1 MNSPDSITQRAE
13 STFRYTLATSL
24 AYLFLHI
31 CALLLLQLPMASH
44 PRSIVAQ
51 NYSVLTVSTN
61 LAHSPFTHDCHEHG
75 NGAYSTDAVHVH
87 SHRLS
92 PQFSPTNEAIRMEQ
106 CSLDIVSG
114 RISRDSSGFG
124 SSIGHFDGT
133 GTNPSV
139 FSSSFSPGFESPL
152 LTYATQ
158 HSSDHCSPSDRVD
171 HHSAP
176 VARLHPVYALNQR
189 PVPLPD
195 TAQVGTL
202 ESVNRQNGL
211 ICSVPPQ
218 LASSEL
224 RSPGLVNSFNKM
236 NLRSRCPPNCN
247 NIVCAVDVHNR
258 SVPGLSHP
266 SLEPIPQGQ
275 ELSVHSRSATLSPDS
290 SSTHHSYRG
299 DAASTE
305 SDGGSPVFNG
315 SEKRKSQPCCSCRAD
330 GLTDGAMTTRH
341 IDDFN
346 GNPLVDFKP
355 NRMMLSKLKA
365 EKVSPP

>member
-1 MNSPDSITQRAE
+1 MVLLASESRLPLRACKMKLSFVYEYVCFTSRFQRKMRKYPLMLHSVNMNSPDSITQRAE

-152 LTYATQ
+152 CKFRFWYNCVLFVMCFAYF
-158 HSSDHCSPSDRVD
+158 
-171 HHSAP
+171 HHSDF
-176 VARLHPVYALNQR
+176 Y
-189 PVPLPD
+189 PLK
-195 TAQVGTL
+195 
-202 ESVNRQNGL
+202 
-211 ICSVPPQ
+211 
-218 LASSEL
+218 LANSS
-224 RSPGLVNSFNKM
+224 
-236 NLRSRCPPNCN
+236 
-247 NIVCAVDVHNR
+247 
-258 SVPGLSHP
+258 
-266 SLEPIPQGQ
+266 
-275 ELSVHSRSATLSPDS
+275 
-290 SSTHHSYRG
+290 
-299 DAASTE
+299 
-305 SDGGSPVFNG
+305 GS
-315 SEKRKSQPCCSCRAD
+315 
-330 GLTDGAMTTRH
+330 
-341 IDDFN
+341 
-346 GNPLVDFKP
+346 
-355 NRMMLSKLKA
+355 
-365 EKVSPP
+365 